1 MTDTDIVRADNTGEA
16 DKTQS
21 CEQGTSHAEGAG
33 STGEVQT
40 EKKHSFKRPALHRP
54 AGMKF
59 SQAMKLALKSLSGS
73 KVRSLLTMLGIII
86 GVAAVIVLVSLI
98 GGFSNDLSSTFESLG
113 TNLVSVNIMGRGGN
127 LRVEPEDMI
136 ELADENRDVLAYC
149 SPTVTVSADSIKYG
163 AEELDTTT
171 ITGCNEDYPLIKSY
185 TLASGRFVCWQDV
198 ESRNKIVVI
207 GSYVAQEFF
216 GNEDPLGSDI
226 KINGDRYTVV
236 GVLNEL
242 ADTTESSQDDVIIMP
257 YTAAQRLSRF
267 GMVNTYVMSST
278 SADTAE
284 AAISVIETYLYKV
297 FSNEDYYR
305 VTSQSQM
312 LEMVSELTGTLT
324 LVLVGVAGISLLVG
338 GIGIMNIMLVSVT
351 ERTRE
356 IGIRKSL
363 GGKRRDIMRQF
374 VIEAAVTSASG
385 GIIGI
390 VVGVAAAFAAGKIF
404 DMSVAIS
411 VTAVVIAFSV
421 SVAIGVVFGYF
432 PAAKAASLNPFEAL
446 RYD

>member
-1 MTDTDIVRADNTGEA
+1 MTDMDAVREN
-16 DKTQS
+16 
-21 CEQGTSHAEGAG
+21 
-33 STGEVQT
+33 EVGT
-40 EKKHSFKRPALHRP
+40 EKVNKKPSFKRPKLHRP

-113 TNLVSVNIMGRGGN
+113 TNLISVNIMGRGGN
-127 LRVEPEDMI
+127 LRVEPEDMV
-136 ELADENRDVLAYC
+136 ELADQNGEVLAYC
-149 SPTVTVSADSIKYG
+149 SPTVSVSADSIKYG

-185 TLASGRFVCWQDV
+185 TLSSGRFVCWQDV
-198 ESRNKIVVI
+198 QSRNKIIVI
-207 GSYVAQEFF
+207 GTYVAQELF
-216 GNEDPLGSDI
+216 GNEEPVGSDI

-236 GVLNEL
+236 GVLSEI
-242 ADTTESSQDDVIIMP
+242 DDSTESSQDDVIIMP

-267 GMVNTYVMSST
+267 GMVNSYVMSST
-278 SADTAE
+278 TSDTAE
-284 AAISVIETYLYKV
+284 AAISVIKNHLYKV
-297 FSNEDYYR
+297 FSNEDYYN

-385 GIIGI
+385 GVIGI
-390 VVGVAAAFAAGKIF
+390 VAGVAAALAAGKIF
-404 DMSVAIS
+404 DMSVAVS
-411 VTAVVIAFSV
+411 APAVVIAFSV
-421 SVAIGVVFGYF
+421 SVAIGVIFGYF
-432 PAAKAASLNPFEAL
+432 PAAKAAALNPIEAL